1 MRGRGGRG
9 AGGRA
14 HTARG
19 AAIGVA
25 TAAAT
30 TTTSTTTTVV
40 IVRRWVRVDVVH
52 KLGSPAG
59 AGRQRAAALK
69 RRRV

>member
-1 MRGRGGRG
+1 
-9 AGGRA
+9 
-14 HTARG
+14 
-19 AAIGVA
+19 VA